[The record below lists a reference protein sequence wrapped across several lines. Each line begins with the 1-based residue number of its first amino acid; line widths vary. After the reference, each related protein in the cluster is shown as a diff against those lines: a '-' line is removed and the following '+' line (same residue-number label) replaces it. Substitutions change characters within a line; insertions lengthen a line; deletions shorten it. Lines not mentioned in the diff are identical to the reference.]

1 MEDKLKLDEQDAVS
15 LTACKG
21 AEATAEDA
29 VVDMIDRRLDRVGSV
44 DWEERDRMEG
54 GRGIDVEG

>member
-1 MEDKLKLDEQDAVS
+1 MDFKDSVMAVIEGGQWSEREDKLRVDEQDAVS

-29 VVDMIDRRLDRVGSV
+29 VVDIIDRRFIRV
-44 DWEERDRMEG
+44 
-54 GRGIDVEG
+54 